1 MLIKNE
7 FQVAQPIATVWEF
20 FKDIPQLAKC
30 LPGTE
35 LTDDLGDDKYKGGVA
50 ISMGPVKLRFAGLAE
65 ITERDETAK
74 RIVVDA
80 EGAEING
87 RGQAGMLVTAG
98 LLPVG
103 QGTKVAIDMDLLI
116 SGAAA
121 QYGRGMV
128 SDVTSVLLQQFAVNL
143 QHRIAALERG
153 EDPDQIAGAAPASGF
168 GIAFQ
173 ALKMALTRVFG
184 RFFLPYKPNPN

>member
-7 FQVAQPIATVWEF
+7 FEVAQPIDAVWEF
-20 FKDIPQLAKC
+20 LKDIPQLAKC

-50 ISMGPVKLRFAGLAE
+50 ISMGPVKLRFAGLAD

-80 EGAEING
+80 EGAEVNG
-87 RGQAGMLVTAG
+87 RGQAGMLLTAG

-121 QYGRGMV
+121 QYGRGMI
-128 SDVTSVLLQQFAVNL
+128 SDVTTVLLQQFAVNM
-143 QHRIAALERG
+143 QQRIAAVQRG
-153 EDPDQIAGAAPASGF
+153 EDPDQIEGAAPASGF
-168 GIAFQ
+168 GIAVQ
-173 ALKMALTRVFG
+173 ALKMALTRVFS
-184 RFFLPYKPNPN
+184 RFFLPYQPNPN